1 MAVHVQIVANPDAGN
16 YKPIKIQALRDAFG
30 RAGATTT
37 VSFTGPG
44 RQLLIESATS
54 LLCVAGGDGTIRHAA
69 ASLLQSAHRPPI
81 AAYPMG
87 TINLL
92 QREMGAHADPDR
104 FVAAALS
111 GTAPSVHHPVLLG
124 DTLFLGCA
132 SVGPDAL
139 AVSRVSDGLKRAIGR
154 YAYGAELMRM
164 LLRWPSQRLFIIAD
178 GKRHACA
185 AVYVAK
191 GQYFAGPWS
200 FAPQARRTVP
210 KLHVVAL
217 RDAGPRKFIQFIR
230 NVTRGRPF
238 DARDN
243 LITLTCS
250 SLEIESDEPWPVQ
263 ADGDDV
269 GTLPVR
275 MAIHDETLRI
285 L

>member
-1 MAVHVQIVANPDAGN
+1 MAVHVQIVANPDAGS
-16 YKPIKIQALRDAFG
+16 YKPAKIQALRDAFD

-44 RQLLIESATS
+44 RQLLIESSAS

-69 ASLLQSAHRPPI
+69 ATLLQSSHKPPI

-92 QREMGAHADPDR
+92 QRETGAHADPDR
-104 FVAAALS
+104 FVATALS
-111 GTAPSVHHPVLLG
+111 GVAPAVHHPVTLG
-124 DTLFLGCA
+124 ETLFLGCA
-132 SVGPDAL
+132 SVGPDAI
-139 AVSRVSDGLKRAIGR
+139 AVARVSGGLKRVIGR
-154 YAYGAELMRM
+154 FAYGAALIR
-164 LLRWPSQRLFIIAD
+164 LLAHWPRQRLVIIAD
-178 GKRHACA
+178 GKRHECA
-185 AVYVAK
+185 AVYIAK

-217 RDAGPRKFIQFIR
+217 RDAGLRKFIKFIR
-230 NVTRGRPF
+230 NVTRGRPL

-250 SLEIESDEPWPVQ
+250 SLEIESDEPWPIQ
-263 ADGDDV
+263 ADGDDA

-275 MAIHDETLRI
+275 MAIHGETIRI
-285 L
+285 I